1 MRRGRALFVA
11 AALALAAGAAPAQ
24 DPPAGPATAILT
36 LDQDRLFA
44 ASAFGRQSL
53 ASVEAEAQA
62 LQAENRGIEAALEA
76 EERQLTERR
85 AAMAPEEFRAAA
97 DAFDEK
103 VKGIRAAQTAKARD
117 LAQQRDLA
125 RQRFF
130 EAAAPVLAGL
140 MTERGAVAILDRSAI
155 ILSFDRVDI
164 TDLAIE
170 RVDAVLAGAAGQAAP
185 EAAPDPGGA
194 VPPGEAP
201 AAGPPAGTDQ
211 ASP

>member
-1 MRRGRALFVA
+1 MPRGRALLLVAAVGLGAGVA
-11 AALALAAGAAPAQ
+11 AAQ
-24 DPPAGPATAILT
+24 DPSAASMTPILT

-62 LQAENRGIEAALEA
+62 LQTENRGIEAALEA

-103 VKGIRAAQTAKARD
+103 VKAIRAAQTAKARD

-130 EAAAPVLAGL
+130 EAAAPVLAAL
-140 MTERGAVAILDRSAI
+140 MTERGAAAILDRSAI

-164 TDLAIE
+164 TDLAIA
-170 RVDAVLAGAAGQAAP
+170 RVDAVLVGRAGAAASASAADP
-185 EAAPDPGGA
+185 SGAP
-194 VPPGEAP
+194 
-201 AAGPPAGTDQ
+201 PPAGTPPAVAAPD
-211 ASP
+211 AVAPSP